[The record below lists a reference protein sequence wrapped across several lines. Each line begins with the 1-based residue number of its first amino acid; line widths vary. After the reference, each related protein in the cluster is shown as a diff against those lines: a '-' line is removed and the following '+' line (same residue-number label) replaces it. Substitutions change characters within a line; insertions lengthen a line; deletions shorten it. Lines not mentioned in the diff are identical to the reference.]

1 MAEKGYCKLDQHL
14 DSGIGRLEG
23 PTPDRARAL
32 ACWTVLIA
40 LRLVEV
46 LNGRDRGLEKGLL
59 QEQRLG
65 DHAAGSRR
73 QRALEV
79 AL

>member
-1 MAEKGYCKLDQHL
+1 MAL
-14 DSGIGRLEG
+14 
-23 PTPDRARAL
+23 
-32 ACWTVLIA
+32 
-40 LRLVEV
+40 LRGEV
-46 LNGRDRGLEKGLL
+46 LNGRERGFEKGLL
-59 QEQRLG
+59 QEQRVG

>member
-1 MAEKGYCKLDQHL
+1 MDQL
-14 DSGIGRLEG
+14 LGSGIGRLEG
-23 PTPDRARAL
+23 LTPDRARAL

-40 LRLVEV
+40 LRRGEV
-46 LNGRDRGLEKGLL
+46 LNGRGRGLEKGLL
-59 QEQRLG
+59 QEQRVG